1 MIKLNPPHKGG
12 FFILF
17 SSFIL
22 YNCGMEKKITIDDM
36 DYMVTDE
43 ERIDQSDELIF
54 EIRERRDME
63 HTFVVGMWDDLLGSP
78 IQKVW
83 KILGKKLHHDEYY
96 EIGGSE

>member
-1 MIKLNPPHKGG
+1 
-12 FFILF
+12 
-17 SSFIL
+17 
-22 YNCGMEKKITIDDM
+22 MEKNITIDEM

-43 ERIDQSDELIF
+43 ERISQTDELIF

-83 KILGKKLHHDEYY
+83 KILGKKSNKDEYY
-96 EIGGSE
+96 NITGSE

>member
-1 MIKLNPPHKGG
+1 M
-12 FFILF
+12 F

-22 YNCGMEKKITIDDM
+22 YYCGMEKKITINDM

-43 ERIDQSDELIF
+43 ERINQSDELIF

-63 HTFVVGMWDDLLGSP
+63 HTFVVGLWDDLLGTP

-96 EIGGSE
+96 EIGNSE